1 MPGRLWRRLRAL
13 LRRGELDRELDEELR
28 YHLEREAELHA
39 AGGMGPEEA
48 RRAALRDFGD
58 SGGVTQSREQ
68 CREARGVRPVEDL
81 RQDIVFGLRV
91 LRRNPVFSLV
101 AVATLALGVG
111 ANTALF
117 SITNAV
123 VFRPLP
129 FAEAER
135 LLTLWECSAKS
146 EAARV
151 IVSPANYLDWRE
163 QTRSFEEMGAYTE
176 DFYNISEDDSR
187 PERVA
192 AANATPSLFRALGVR
207 PVLGRTFLPEEGL
220 SEAGRAV
227 LLSHGLWRRRFGGDP
242 SVVGKTVRLNG
253 PEYTVVG
260 VLPPDFIISARR
272 YEVYRAMGL
281 SDTQRVNRRGRYLM
295 GIARLRP
302 GVTAE
307 QARAE
312 MNAVGARLTAQ
323 YPDENAGRG
332 ATVYPLTALITGGAR
347 TALLMLLGAVGF
359 TLLIACANVANL
371 LLGQAASRRKEMAVR
386 AALGAG
392 RLRLVRQMLTESLT
406 LSLAGG
412 VAGLLLAKWG
422 VGLLVSISP
431 ASLPRAE
438 EAGLDM
444 RVLGFTLLVSTLTGL
459 AFGLVPAL
467 RASKVELTDALKA
480 GSRPAGGGRRSL
492 ARGVLV
498 AAEVA
503 LSLVLLVGAGLLVKS
518 FIRLTEVEL
527 GFDPGRVV
535 AADISLPYRYNSG
548 EKRVEFYRQL
558 LTRVEALPGVS
569 SAAVSQS
576 VPLSGEEHG
585 AQFRVGGRE
594 PAPDGSDRYG
604 SIYHRVSAD
613 YFKTFG
619 VRLLRGRG
627 LNERDTAGAPAV
639 ALINE
644 TLARRVF
651 PGEDP
656 LGKQLVLSGTP
667 ERPREIVGVV
677 SDTRY
682 VTPDRAPSPEIYVSY
697 LDDPYH
703 HMSLAVRAGGDP
715 AALTGAVREELSALD
730 REVPLANVKEMGQYV
745 SDSLSPQRFS
755 ALLLAVFACAA
766 LGLAALGVYGV
777 ISNSVARR
785 THELGIRIALGARG
799 ADVLRLV
806 VVQGMRPVL
815 LGLGA
820 GLAGASALT
829 RVLES
834 LLYGV
839 SAFDPSVFAFVSLLL
854 AAVALVACYL
864 PARRAAMRVDPM
876 NALRHE

>member
-1 MPGRLWRRLRAL
+1 MLGRLWRRLRAL
-13 LRRGELDRELDEELR
+13 FDGGALDEGLDEELR
-28 YHLEREAELHA
+28 YHLDRQAA
-39 AGGMGPEEA
+39 AYVAGGMTPAEA
-48 RRAALRDFGD
+48 RRAARRDFGD
-58 SGGVTQSREQ
+58 VTQSKER

-81 RQDIVFGLRV
+81 RQDVLFGLRV

-101 AVATLALGVG
+101 AVVTLALGIG

-129 FAEAER
+129 FAESER
-135 LLTLWECSAKS
+135 LVTLWECSAKS
-146 EAARV
+146 EQSRV

-176 DFYNISEDDSR
+176 DFYNLSEEAAR

-192 AANATPSLFRALGVR
+192 GANATPSLFKALGVQ
-207 PVLGRTFLPEEGL
+207 PLLGRTFLPEEGRPDA
-220 SEAGRAV
+220 ERVV
-227 LLSHGLWRRRFGGDP
+227 LLSYGLWQRRFGGDP
-242 SVVGKTVRLNG
+242 NIVGKTIKVNG
-253 PEYTVVG
+253 PDFTIVG
-260 VLPPDFIISARR
+260 VLPPDFIISPRR
-272 YEVYRAMGL
+272 YEIFTSIRF
-281 SDTQRVNRRGRYLM
+281 DDRQRVNRRGRYLTV
-295 GIARLRP
+295 IARLRP
-302 GVTAE
+302 GVTAA

-312 MNAVGARLTAQ
+312 MNAVGARLGAQ

-332 ATVYPLTALITGGAR
+332 ATTHPLEGLITGGAR
-347 TALLMLLGAVGF
+347 TALLTLLGAVGF

-371 LLGQAASRRKEMAVR
+371 LLGQAAGRRKEMAVR

-438 EAGLDM
+438 QAGLDL

-459 AFGLVPAL
+459 VFGLVPAL
-467 RASKVELTDALKA
+467 QASRVDLTEALKSGA
-480 GSRPAGGGRRSL
+480 RAAGGGRRSL
-492 ARGVLV
+492 ARGTLV

-518 FIRLTEVEL
+518 FVRLTEVEL
-527 GFDPGRVV
+527 GFDPTHVV
-535 AADISLPYRYNSG
+535 AADISLPFRYNTPQA
-548 EKRVEFYRQL
+548 RTEFYRQL
-558 LTRVEALPGVS
+558 LTRVESLPGVS

-585 AQFRVGGRE
+585 AQFMVGGRA

-604 SIYHRVSAD
+604 SIYHRVSEG
-613 YFKTFG
+613 YFKTLG
-619 VRLLRGRG
+619 VRLLKGRI
-627 LNERDTAGAPAV
+627 LNERDTAGAPGV
-639 ALINE
+639 ALVNE
-644 TLARRVF
+644 TLARKVF

-656 LGKQLVLSGTP
+656 LGRQIVLAGDATP
-667 ERPREIVGVV
+667 RPREIVGVV

-682 VTPDRAPSPEIYVSY
+682 VTPDLEPSPEIYVSY
-697 LDDPYH
+697 LAEPWH
-703 HMSLAVRAGGDP
+703 HMSLAVRAGSDP
-715 AALTGAVREELSALD
+715 QALVNGMREELSAMD
-730 REVPLANVKEMGQYV
+730 RDVPLANVKEMEQYV
-745 SDSLSPQRFS
+745 SDSVSPQRFS
-755 ALLLAVFACAA
+755 ALLLTVFAVAA

-785 THELGIRIALGARG
+785 THEIGIRLALGARRG
-799 ADVLRLV
+799 DVLRLV
-806 VVQGMRPVL
+806 VGRGMRPVL

-820 GLAGASALT
+820 GLAGACALT
-829 RVLES
+829 RLLES

-839 SAFDPSVFAFVSLLL
+839 SAFDPSVFAGVSLLL
-854 AAVALVACYL
+854 AATALAACYL
-864 PARRAAMRVDPM
+864 PARRATRVDPM
-876 NALRHE
+876 TALRHE

>member
-1 MPGRLWRRLRAL
+1 MFGRLWRRLRAL
-13 LRRGELDRELDEELR
+13 LNKGELDRELDAELR
-28 YHLEREAELHA
+28 YHVERQVAEYVA
-39 AGGMGPEEA
+39 AGMTPAEA
-48 RRAALRDFGD
+48 RTAALRDFSD
-58 SGGVTQSREQ
+58 WGGVTQSREQ
-68 CREARGVRPVEDL
+68 CREARGVRPLEDL
-81 RQDIVFGLRV
+81 RQDIVYGLRV

-101 AVATLALGVG
+101 AVVTLALGVG

-129 FAEAER
+129 FAEPER
-135 LLTLWECSAKS
+135 LLTLWESSAKS
-146 EAARV
+146 EEARV

-192 AANATPSLFRALGVR
+192 GANATPSLFRALGVR
-207 PVLGRTFLPEEGL
+207 PILGRTFLPDEGL

-227 LLSHGLWRRRFGGDP
+227 LLSHGLWQRRFGGDP
-242 SVVGKTVRLNG
+242 NVVGKTVKLNG
-253 PEYTVVG
+253 PDYTVVG

-281 SDTQRVNRRGRYLM
+281 SDTQRVNRRGRYLTV
-295 GIARLRP
+295 IARLRP

-312 MNAVGARLTAQ
+312 MNAVGLRLAAQ
-323 YPDENAGRG
+323 YPEENVGRS
-332 ATVYPLTALITGGAR
+332 ATIDPLDRTITWNTR
-347 TALLMLLGAVGF
+347 TTLLMLLGAVGF

-371 LLGQAASRRKEMAVR
+371 LLGQAASRQKEMAVR

-406 LSLAGG
+406 LSLLGG
-412 VAGLLLAKWG
+412 LAGLLLAKWG
-422 VGLLVSISP
+422 VGLLISLSP
-431 ASLPRAE
+431 ASLPRVE
-438 EAGLDM
+438 EAGLDL
-444 RVLGFTLLVSTLTGL
+444 RVLGFTLLVSVVTGL

-467 RASKVELTDALKA
+467 QASKVELTDALK
-480 GSRPAGGGRRSL
+480 SVRSTGGGRRSF
-492 ARGVLV
+492 ARGALV

-518 FIRLTEVEL
+518 FVRLTEVEL
-527 GFDPGRVV
+527 GFDPTHVV
-535 AADISLPYRYNSG
+535 AADISLPYRYNSP
-548 EKRVEFYRQL
+548 EKRTEFFRQF
-558 LTRVEALPGVS
+558 LTRVESLPGVS

-585 AQFRVGGRE
+585 AQFMVVGRA
-594 PAPDGSDRYG
+594 PAPDGSDRHG
-604 SIYHRVSAD
+604 SIYHRVSEG
-613 YFKTFG
+613 YFKTLG
-619 VRLLRGRG
+619 VRLLRGRN

-639 ALINE
+639 VLVNE
-644 TLARRVF
+644 TLARKVF

-656 LGKQLVLSGTP
+656 LGKQIVLAGYATP
-667 ERPREIVGVV
+667 RPREIVGIV

-682 VTPDRAPSPEIYVSY
+682 VAPRTEPVPQLYVSY
-697 LDDPYH
+697 LDDPWH
-703 HMSLAVRAGGDP
+703 HMSLAVRAGGEP
-715 AALTGAVREELSALD
+715 TALVNRLREEIAAVD
-730 REVPLANVKEMGQYV
+730 GEVPLANVKEMDEYV
-745 SDSLSPQRFS
+745 SESFSPQRFS
-755 ALLLAVFACAA
+755 ALLLTVFAVAA

-777 ISNSVARR
+777 ISNAVAQR
-785 THELGIRIALGARG
+785 THEIGIRIALGARG
-799 ADVLRLV
+799 GDVLRLV
-806 VVQGMRPVL
+806 VGQGMRPVL

-820 GLAGASALT
+820 GLAGALALT

-839 SAFDPSVFAFVSLLL
+839 SAFDPSVFAGVSLLL

-864 PARRAAMRVDPM
+864 PARRATRVDPM